1 MDEKQMKNTGYPSI
15 DKPWMKYYGANINYD
30 MEYCDVKLV
39 DFMRNS
45 AKKHLKETAIIYFG
59 NKISYEKLLSN
70 ITRVA
75 SAFAALGVKNNDSVA
90 LMLPNLPETIYAEYA
105 LNDLGAC
112 FVPIDPRTGAE
123 RIKQYI
129 TERNCKVLV
138 TTDLAIPKIDKIIG
152 DISVEKVIYVS
163 GTESLPYTLRMGVEI
178 TNIFRNIRNGKNNY
192 ISWLKML
199 KSGNKYDYISSKY
212 EKGKDAAVFF
222 TSGSSGLSK
231 GVIHTDYSLNSEAY
245 QYMLSG
251 IPHRVKDRFLNIMP
265 SFLLYGFACGIH
277 MPLCLGMTDV
287 VIPQVNFE
295 KIGDLIFKYKPQH
308 FALNPELFRNMIR
321 SDKMKNENLCYCV
334 MPGIG
339 GSGISVKDE
348 VAANEFLK
356 KHNCKHVLGKGYGAT
371 EGGSALVAVV
381 NNECDKL
388 GSAGIP
394 LPLNNISV
402 FDFFVDEDEEIIHT
416 DHELKYGE
424 CGEICCNGPTI
435 MKEYLNNDVLTS
447 KTLIR
452 HRDGKLWL
460 HLGDSGYI
468 DSDGNIY
475 VNMRIGRMIITP
487 DSHNIYLGSIENVI
501 KNHYAVKECAVVGI
515 KVPEYDIGKLPKA
528 CIVLKNEYKTNA
540 EKIVEELNEK
550 CFNELPERDV
560 ARYYEILESLPIT
573 STLKIDY
580 EKLQNECSG
589 ELYQPDTKISEL
601 VSGKICKFKI

>member
-1 MDEKQMKNTGYPSI
+1 MNTQKTTGYPSI

-45 AKKHLKETAIIYFG
+45 AKKHLKETAINYFG
-59 NKISYEKLLSN
+59 NKVSYENLLIN
-70 ITRVA
+70 ITQVA

-112 FVPIDPRTGAE
+112 FVPIDPRTGPE

-138 TTDLAIPKIDKIIG
+138 TIDLAIPKVDKIIH

-163 GTESLPYTLRMGVEI
+163 GTESLPYILRIGAEI
-178 TNIFRNIRNGKNNY
+178 KKVLGNIRNGKSYY
-192 ISWLKML
+192 ISWLKMI
-199 KSGNKYDYISSKY
+199 KNGTKYGYISAKY

-222 TSGSSGLSK
+222 TSGSSGFSK
-231 GVIHTDYSLNSEAY
+231 GVIHTDYSLNAEAY
-245 QYMLSG
+245 QYLLSG
-251 IPHRVKDRFLNIMP
+251 IPHGVEDRFLNIIP

-277 MPLCLGMTDV
+277 MPLCLGMTDI

-295 KIGDLIFKYKPQH
+295 HIGDLIFKYKPQH
-308 FALNPELFRNMIR
+308 FALNPELFRNLIS
-321 SDKMKNENLCYCV
+321 SDKMKNENLSYCV
-334 MPGIG
+334 TLGIG

-371 EGGSALVAVV
+371 EGGSALATVI
-381 NNECDKL
+381 NNKCDKL

-394 LPLNNISV
+394 LPLNNISI
-402 FDFFVDEDEEIIHT
+402 FEFLIDEDEEIVHT

-424 CGEICCNGPTI
+424 CGEICCNGPTL
-435 MKEYLNNDVLTS
+435 MKAYLNNDVLTS

-460 HLGDSGYI
+460 HLGDSGYM

-515 KVPEYDIGKLPKA
+515 NVPEYDIGKLPKA
-528 CIVLKNEYKTNA
+528 CIVLKDQYKGNA
-540 EKIVEELNEK
+540 GKIVEELNEK

-560 ARYYEILESLPIT
+560 ARYYQILESLPMT

-580 EKLQNECSG
+580 KKLENESVG
-589 ELYQPDTKISEL
+589 ELYQPDTRISEL
-601 VSGKICKFKI
+601 VSGKIFQR

>member
-1 MDEKQMKNTGYPSI
+1 MNTQKTTGYPSI

-112 FVPIDPRTGAE
+112 FVPIDPRTGPE

-138 TTDLAIPKIDKIIG
+138 TIDLAIPKVDKIIH

-163 GTESLPYTLRMGVEI
+163 GTESLPYILRIGAEI
-178 TNIFRNIRNGKNNY
+178 KKVLGNIRNGKSYY
-192 ISWLKML
+192 ISWLKMI
-199 KSGNKYDYISSKY
+199 KNGTKYGYISAKY

-222 TSGSSGLSK
+222 TSGSSGFSK
-231 GVIHTDYSLNSEAY
+231 GVIHTDYSLNAEAY
-245 QYMLSG
+245 QYLLSG
-251 IPHRVKDRFLNIMP
+251 IPHGVEDRFLNIMP

-277 MPLCLGMTDV
+277 MPLCLGMTDI

-295 KIGDLIFKYKPQH
+295 HIGDLIFKYKPQH
-308 FALNPELFRNMIR
+308 FALNPELFRNLIS
-321 SDKMKNENLCYCV
+321 SDKMKNENLSYCV
-334 MPGIG
+334 TLGIG

-371 EGGSALVAVV
+371 EGGSALATVI
-381 NNECDKL
+381 NNKCDKL

-394 LPLNNISV
+394 LPLNNISI
-402 FDFFVDEDEEIIHT
+402 FEFFIDEDEEIVHT

-424 CGEICCNGPTI
+424 CGEICCNGPTL
-435 MKEYLNNDVLTS
+435 MKAYLNNDVLTS

-460 HLGDSGYI
+460 HLGDSGY
-468 DSDGNIY
+468 
-475 VNMRIGRMIITP
+475 M

-515 KVPEYDIGKLPKA
+515 NVPEYDIGKLPKA
-528 CIVLKNEYKTNA
+528 CIVLKDQYKENA
-540 EKIVEELNEK
+540 GKIVEELNEK

-560 ARYYEILESLPIT
+560 ARYYQILESLPMT

-580 EKLQNECSG
+580 KKLENESVG
-589 ELYQPDTKISEL
+589 ELYQPDTRISEL
-601 VSGKICKFKI
+601 VSGKIFQR

>member
-1 MDEKQMKNTGYPSI
+1 
-15 DKPWMKYYGANINYD
+15 
-30 MEYCDVKLV
+30 
-39 DFMRNS
+39 
-45 AKKHLKETAIIYFG
+45 
-59 NKISYEKLLSN
+59 
-70 ITRVA
+70 
-75 SAFAALGVKNNDSVA
+75 
-90 LMLPNLPETIYAEYA
+90 
-105 LNDLGAC
+105 
-112 FVPIDPRTGAE
+112 
-123 RIKQYI
+123 
-129 TERNCKVLV
+129 
-138 TTDLAIPKIDKIIG
+138 
-152 DISVEKVIYVS
+152 
-163 GTESLPYTLRMGVEI
+163 
-178 TNIFRNIRNGKNNY
+178 
-192 ISWLKML
+192 
-199 KSGNKYDYISSKY
+199 
-212 EKGKDAAVFF
+212 
-222 TSGSSGLSK
+222 
-231 GVIHTDYSLNSEAY
+231 
-245 QYMLSG
+245 
-251 IPHRVKDRFLNIMP
+251 
-265 SFLLYGFACGIH
+265 
-277 MPLCLGMTDV
+277 
-287 VIPQVNFE
+287 
-295 KIGDLIFKYKPQH
+295 
-308 FALNPELFRNMIR
+308 
-321 SDKMKNENLCYCV
+321 

-371 EGGSALVAVV
+371 EGGSALVTVV

-388 GSAGIP
+388 GSTGIP

-402 FDFFVDEDEEIIHT
+402 FEFFVDEDEEIIHT

>member
-1 MDEKQMKNTGYPSI
+1 MNTQKTTGYPSI

-112 FVPIDPRTGAE
+112 FVPIDPRTGPE

-138 TTDLAIPKIDKIIG
+138 TIDLAIPKVDKIIH

-163 GTESLPYTLRMGVEI
+163 GTESLPYILRIGAEI
-178 TNIFRNIRNGKNNY
+178 KKVLGNIRNGKSYY
-192 ISWLKML
+192 ISWLKMI
-199 KSGNKYDYISSKY
+199 KNGTKYGYISAKY

-222 TSGSSGLSK
+222 TSGSSGFSK
-231 GVIHTDYSLNSEAY
+231 GVIHTDYSLNAEAY
-245 QYMLSG
+245 QYLLSG
-251 IPHRVKDRFLNIMP
+251 IPHGVEDRFLNIMP

-277 MPLCLGMTDV
+277 MPLCLGMTDI

-295 KIGDLIFKYKPQH
+295 HIGDLIFKYKPQH
-308 FALNPELFRNMIR
+308 FALNPELFRNLIS
-321 SDKMKNENLCYCV
+321 SDKMKNENLSYCV
-334 MPGIG
+334 TLGIG

-371 EGGSALVAVV
+371 EGGSALATVI
-381 NNECDKL
+381 NNKCDKL

-394 LPLNNISV
+394 LPLNNISI
-402 FDFFVDEDEEIIHT
+402 FEFFIDEDEEIVHT

-424 CGEICCNGPTI
+424 CGEICCNGPTL
-435 MKEYLNNDVLTS
+435 MKAYLNNDVLTS

-460 HLGDSGYI
+460 HLGDSGYM
-468 DSDGNIY
+468 DSD
-475 VNMRIGRMIITP
+475 
-487 DSHNIYLGSIENVI
+487 NIYLGSIENVI

-515 KVPEYDIGKLPKA
+515 NVPEYDIGKLPKA
-528 CIVLKNEYKTNA
+528 CIVLKDQYKENA
-540 EKIVEELNEK
+540 GKIVEELNEK

-560 ARYYEILESLPIT
+560 ARYYQILESLPMT

-580 EKLQNECSG
+580 KKLENESVG
-589 ELYQPDTKISEL
+589 ELYQPDTRISEL
-601 VSGKICKFKI
+601 VSGKIFQR